1 MAVQETINIG
11 ALPNDGDGDPLRTAF
26 GKINNNFSVLFSSD
40 FSTSESYSVGNTAA
54 QIIFQTPALTFT
66 QGVFQINSQD
76 LNTANRQNI
85 TLVASSSS
93 ASTVKWNG
101 HSTLFTG
108 SPLTEYDID
117 ISGSNVRILVNP
129 LVNSTIFHFIS
140 AQVTTV
146 GETTVGLDLELDGY
160 TAGDLLSTENSLD
173 LSTET

>member
-40 FSTSESYSVGNTAA
+40 FSTSEAYSVGNTAD
-54 QIIFQTPALTFT
+54 QIICQTPALTFT

-108 SPLTEYDID
+108 SPLTTYDID

>member
-40 FSTSESYSVGNTAA
+40 FSTSEAYSVGNTSS

-108 SPLTEYDID
+108 SPLTAYDID

>member
-40 FSTSESYSVGNTAA
+40 FSTSEAYSVGNTAA

-108 SPLTEYDID
+108 SPLTEYNID

-129 LVNSTIFHFIS
+129 LVNSTVFHFIS

>member
-40 FSTSESYSVGNTAA
+40 FSTSEAYSVGNTAA

-108 SPLTEYDID
+108 SPLT
-117 ISGSNVRILVNP
+117 
-129 LVNSTIFHFIS
+129 
-140 AQVTTV
+140 
-146 GETTVGLDLELDGY
+146 
-160 TAGDLLSTENSLD
+160 
-173 LSTET
+173 